1 MGLRGLTLRT
11 ATIGKILGAIG
22 LILLLSSPYTL
33 FITTGS
39 VWLAAVKAIAG
50 LVLIGVFFATN
61 YGQLGQFASRKSSF
75 FFVSS
80 AAMALALIGALA
92 AVNYIAARK
101 GKTWDLTHKKI
112 YTLAPQTVSTL
123 KGLKEKVTAIGFIQS
138 SHPNYDAVQQ
148 YFQRYQREAPDKFE
162 YVFKD
167 PRKNP
172 DLAAKYQLKENQT
185 TVILTRGEGPSAAHT
200 ALNVVSEQ
208 ELTNALIKINAVGE
222 QKVYFVVGHGEWPLE
237 AASGPTPGEQGASLS
252 ELKKTLQQEGY
263 APESFN
269 LVGKDE
275 VPKDAAL
282 VVIAASRSKFTP
294 GEITVLKKYLDEGGR
309 MLFFAE
315 ANLEAGLDKL
325 LAEYGVQIDNGIV
338 ADDRFSVQS
347 PYLVISMFYGDHE
360 ITRILKQMQMNVE
373 FPTARGL
380 TVLREGIGAGAK
392 PDPVVLTSPFAWE
405 ETRPDSK
412 PSPSPGEKTGQIPLV
427 VASTRPVQSAA
438 SKRFDETRLVV
449 FGDSEL
455 LLDMNWGHEANR
467 NLVMNAFAW
476 ATTQVNKITIRPPDR
491 DISTLDVDN
500 QLMSKIRFVATDLL
514 PLSLLAVG
522 LSIWLSRRNK

>member
-1 MGLRGLTLRT
+1 LRT
-11 ATIGKILGAIG
+11 ATLGKILGAIG

-39 VWLAAVKAIAG
+39 GWLAALKAIGG
-50 LVLIGVFFATN
+50 LAFIGIFFATN

-75 FFVSS
+75 FFASS
-80 AAMALALIGALA
+80 AAMAVVLIGALV

-101 GKTWDLTHKKI
+101 GKSWDLTNKKI

-123 KGLKEKVTAIGFIQS
+123 KGLKEKVRAIGFLPS
-138 SHPNYDAVQQ
+138 TDPHYDQVQQ
-148 YFQRYQREAPDKFE
+148 YFERYHREAPDRFE

-172 DLAAKYQLKENQT
+172 DLAAKYQLKEGQT
-185 TVILTRGEGPSAAHT
+185 TVVLTRGEGSAEAHT
-200 ALNVVSEQ
+200 ALNLISEQ

-237 AASGPTPGEQGASLS
+237 APPPASPQTEQGTSVS

-263 APESFN
+263 APETIN

-282 VVIAASRSKFTP
+282 VVIAGGRSKFTP
-294 GEITVLKKYLDEGGR
+294 AEATTLKKYLDQGGR
-309 MLFFAE
+309 VLFFAD
-315 ANLEAGLDKL
+315 ANVEAGLDKL

-347 PYLVISMFYGDHE
+347 PYVVISMFYGDHE

-373 FPTARGL
+373 FPTSRGL
-380 TVLREGIGAGAK
+380 TVLREGVGAGVKAE
-392 PDPVVLTSPFAWE
+392 PVVLTSPFAWV
-405 ETRPDSK
+405 ETHPDGN

-427 VASTRPVQSAA
+427 VASTRPVQAA
-438 SKRFDETRLVV
+438 PNKRFDEARLVV

-455 LLDMNWGHEANR
+455 LLDVNWGHDPNR

-500 QLMSKIRFVATDLL
+500 QLLSKIRFLATDLL
-514 PLSLLAVG
+514 PLSLLAAG
-522 LSIWLSRRNK
+522 LAIWISRRNK